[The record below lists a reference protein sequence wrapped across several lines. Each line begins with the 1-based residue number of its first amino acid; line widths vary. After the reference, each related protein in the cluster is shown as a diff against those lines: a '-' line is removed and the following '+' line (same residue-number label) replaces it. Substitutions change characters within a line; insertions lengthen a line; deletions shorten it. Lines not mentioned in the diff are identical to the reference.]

1 MKLPGA
7 GVEVGGGG
15 GGAAVALKLG
25 HDSEGMA
32 VYDKTAMMRA
42 GIAMSMARN
51 AQNHNTTVVVCDV
64 TSVLSAPRVICL
76 CMAIPDAGA

>member
-64 TSVLSAPRVICL
+64 TSVSAPRVICL
-76 CMAIPDAGA
+76 CIAIPDAGA